1 MVKSDDIYDAES
13 FPDSVEAAKARLED
27 AGFSVT
33 ARREHGSPT
42 ETILSVADELDVDQL
57 VLAGRKKSPVGK
69 VLFGSVTQGVLSG

>member
-42 ETILSVADELDVDQL
+42 ETILSVADELDVD
-57 VLAGRKKSPVGK
+57 
-69 VLFGSVTQGVLSG
+69 